1 MLPPVS
7 NHTTM
12 GKKDPRVDAYI
23 AKQQPFAQPILK
35 QIRETV
41 HEASPDIVETI
52 KWGAPAWDYKGP
64 LCQMAAFKE
73 HCALGFWKGTLIVAK
88 NKKSLDAAGSFG
100 RIRTVKDLPPKKE
113 LIGYVKKAM
122 ALNEAGT
129 KAPKKHKDV
138 KKPIPMPSDMKE
150 ALERNAKAG
159 STFEEFSPSHKREYL
174 EWITEAKQPETRQRR
189 LSQAVEWMA
198 EGKPR
203 MWKYMK

>member
-1 MLPPVS
+1 
-7 NHTTM
+7 M
-12 GKKDPRVDAYI
+12 GTRDPRVDAYI
-23 AKQQPFAQPILK
+23 AKQKDFAKPILT

-41 HEASPDIVETI
+41 LDASPEIRETI
-52 KWGAPAWDYKGP
+52 KWGAPAWEYKGL

-73 HCALGFWKGTLIVAK
+73 YCALGFWKGTLIVTK

-100 RIRTVKDLPPKKE
+100 RIKTVKDLPPKKE
-113 LIGYVKKAM
+113 LVGYVKKAM

-129 KAPKKHKDV
+129 KAPKKHKDP

-150 ALERNAKAG
+150 ALQRNEKAK
-159 STFEEFSPSHKREYL
+159 STYDEFTASNKREYL

>member
-7 NHTTM
+7 NQTTM

-41 HEASPDIVETI
+41 HEASPEITETI
-52 KWGAPAWDYKGP
+52 KWGAPAWEYKGP

-100 RIRTVKDLPPKKE
+100 RIKTVKDLPPKKE

-129 KAPKKHKDV
+129 KAPRKHKEA

-150 ALERNAKAG
+150 ALERNAKAS
-159 STFEEFSPSHKREYL
+159 STYDEFSPSHKREYL